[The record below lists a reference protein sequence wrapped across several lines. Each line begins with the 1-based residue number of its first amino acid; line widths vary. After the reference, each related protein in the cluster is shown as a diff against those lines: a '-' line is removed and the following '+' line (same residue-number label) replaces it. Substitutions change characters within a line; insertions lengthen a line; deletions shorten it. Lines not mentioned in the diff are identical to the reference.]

1 MANFVYKVIKN
12 NRRISGVISVADA
25 EIAKDLLTKCGCE
38 VLSVN
43 RQFFDFQFKR
53 KLTQKELINF
63 FSSMASMDKV
73 GIDVLH
79 SLEIMK
85 DDVAITRNL
94 KQICEK
100 IYFSVAGGMSLS
112 EACQKASG
120 SFTHDFIGLIKIAE
134 ETGNYAS
141 VFEQIVAYIKW
152 GFEINERSKK
162 LVRGPLA
169 TICFV
174 IAMIIGMSTF
184 ILPKILEFI
193 EHFNFDP
200 PAYTLALIS
209 FSSFIKNNWMFMV
222 LCFVF
227 IFIIIKS
234 LAYVSEDFACKI
246 DYLKLKLPIFGELFI
261 KLDTSRF
268 ISFFSLMYNSGSD
281 IIDMMDGISKVVAN
295 RYFSKRIIRVKQKI
309 IDGDTIFKAIND
321 EKVFPKMFRKMIAI
335 CETTGEVGP
344 VLNNVKYFYDQETQE
359 TADRIVGMIKP
370 ITMIVLGAIIA
381 WMGSAMLGPIYMNIG
396 NLGEL
401 SNVNAG
407 Y

>member
-1 MANFVYKVIKN
+1 MANFVYRVIKN
-12 NRRISGVISVADA
+12 ERRISGVISASNV
-25 EIAKDLLTKCGCE
+25 EIAKELLIKCGCE
-38 VLSVN
+38 VLYVK
-43 RQFFDFQFKR
+43 RQLLDFQFAK
-53 KLTQKELINF
+53 KLTSKELINF

-94 KQICEK
+94 KQVCEK
-100 IYFSVAGGMSLS
+100 VYFSVAGGMSLS
-112 EACQKASG
+112 EACHKASG

-134 ETGNYAS
+134 ETGNYS
-141 VFEQIVAYIKW
+141 KVFEQIVSYIKW
-152 GFEINERSKK
+152 SFEINERSKR
-162 LVRGPLA
+162 LVRGPMM
-169 TICFV
+169 TIGMV

-184 ILPKILEFI
+184 MLPKMIEFI

-209 FSSFIKNNWMFMV
+209 FANFIKANWNYIL
-222 LCFVF
+222 LCCIFVYV
-227 IFIIIKS
+227 IVKS
-234 LAYVSEDFACKI
+234 FSYISEDFACKVDMI
-246 DYLKLKLPIFGELFI
+246 KLKLPIFGELFV

-281 IIDMMDGISKVVAN
+281 IIDMLDSISKIVAN
-295 RYFSKRIIRVKQKI
+295 RYFAKRIIRVKQQI
-309 IDGDTIFKAIND
+309 LDGSTIFEAINK

-359 TADRIVGMIKP
+359 TTDKIVGMIKP
-370 ITMIVLGAIIA
+370 MTLIVLGGMIA

-401 SNVNAG
+401 TNVNAG